1 MTTLT
6 LSELYI
12 YPIKSAAGIA
22 VNEAPLTSRGLQYDR
37 RWMVADAQGK
47 FMSQRRFPQMALIGV
62 SIGDQHLQITAPG
75 MPELLVRIDDCLG
88 LDSGARNEPFERLTV
103 EVWGDRTEA
112 VALGTDSARW
122 FSEFIGTDCQL
133 VYMPERSHRPAEHGQ
148 LGADRLVSF
157 ADAYP
162 YLLISE
168 ASLAGLNQKLL
179 TQGKTP
185 VTMARF
191 RPNLVV
197 KGCAK
202 PHEED
207 SWQQIRIGET
217 ALDLPKRCARCSI
230 PNVNPATGDY
240 PKDRHGQRGKEPT
253 QTLSTYRYWDKGIWF
268 GQNCVQVQNGTPNAT
283 LRIGDAIEVISE

>member
-1 MTTLT
+1 MAALA

-22 VNEAPLTSRGLQYDR
+22 VNEAQMTSRGLQYDR
-37 RWMVADAQGK
+37 RWMVVDGQGK
-47 FMSQRRFPQMALIGV
+47 FITQRRFPRMALIGV
-62 SIGDQHLQITAPG
+62 GIANQHLQITAPG
-75 MPELLVRIDDCLG
+75 MSELSVRIDDCLG
-88 LDSGARNEPFERLTV
+88 LDSGGRNEPFDRLMV

-122 FSEFIGTDCQL
+122 FSEFIGIDCQL
-133 VYMPERSHRPAEHGQ
+133 VYMPERSHRPTAHGQ

-168 ASLAGLNQKLL
+168 ASLAGLNEKLL
-179 TQGKTP
+179 AQGTEP
-185 VTMARF
+185 ATMARF

-197 KGCAK
+197 KGCAA

-207 SWQQIRIGET
+207 RWRQIRVGK
-217 ALDLPKRCARCSI
+217 AVLDLPKLCARCSI
-230 PNVNPATGDY
+230 PNVNPASGD
-240 PKDRHGQRGKEPT
+240 HGKEPT
-253 QTLSTYRYWDKGIWF
+253 KTLSTYRYWDKGIWF
-268 GQNCVQVQNGTPNAT
+268 GQNCAQVHSGNPSIT
-283 LRIGDAIEVISE
+283 LRIGDAIEVTNE